1 MVPQKEQVEEIM
13 LEKPLLGKR
22 VAILVENEFIYDE
35 IAYYLEYFPEKGAQV
50 ELLSYL
56 WGEPQKEF
64 VCDIDSPKRPVK
76 DIRTLTVNRCV
87 SQTNPND
94 FDIVIMAANYCAVRL
109 REIPP
114 MNSVGSVED
123 IAEPPAV
130 QFFAKAMENK
140 AIVKGAMCHA
150 LWILTPRPDL
160 LKNRKVICHTVV
172 LADIVNAGATFEPAP
187 NHVVIDEDLVTARSA
202 ADLEAYFDALVKVAC
217 KIGRSKE

>member
-1 MVPQKEQVEEIM
+1 MQSEEIM
-13 LEKPLLGKR
+13 LEKPLLRKR

-35 IAYYLEYFPEKGAQV
+35 IAYYLKYFPKKGAQV

-56 WGEPQKEF
+56 WGESQKEF
-64 VCDIDSPKRPVK
+64 ICDIDSPNRPVN

-87 SQTNPND
+87 SQTDPND
-94 FDIVIMAANYCAVRL
+94 FDVVIMAANYCAVRL

-114 MNSVGSVED
+114 MGSVGSVKE

-130 QFFAKAMENK
+130 QFFAEAMENK

-172 LADIVNAGATFEPAP
+172 LADVINAGATFVPSSD
-187 NHVVIDEDLVTARSA
+187 HVVIDEDLVTARSA
-202 ADLEAYFDALVKVAC
+202 ADLEAYFNAIVKVASNIC
-217 KIGRSKE
+217 RE